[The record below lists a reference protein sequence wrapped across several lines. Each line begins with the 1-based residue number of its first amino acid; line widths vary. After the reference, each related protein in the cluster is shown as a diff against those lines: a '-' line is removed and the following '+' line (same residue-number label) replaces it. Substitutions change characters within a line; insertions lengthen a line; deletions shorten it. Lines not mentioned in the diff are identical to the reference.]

1 MKPAPKGRARYPK
14 QTDNSEETLLVNE
27 TYKALDG
34 EGPWQGFPVVI
45 VRLMGCNLRCSYCD
59 SKFAYYE
66 GERTTLSALVKKI
79 SSYRIKKVLVTGG
92 EPLAQRGTPFLLEKL
107 LKLKFEVSLETNG
120 SYPIEPVPEGVVKI
134 VDVKTPG
141 SGSGE
146 FFAEG
151 NLRLLGKGDCLKLVI
166 CSRGDYEWSKKF
178 LAKHKKICCD
188 IVFSPAWSEVSP
200 PELAGWMLDDGLDVR
215 FAVQLHKILWGDVR
229 GV

>member
-1 MKPAPKGRARYPK
+1 MKPAPKGRARYPRRA
-14 QTDNSEETLLVNE
+14 DSSEETLLVNE

-66 GERTTLSALVKKI
+66 GERITLSALVKKI

-92 EPLAQRGTPFLLEKL
+92 EPLAQRGTSFLLEKL

-120 SYPIEPVPEGVVKI
+120 SYSLKQVPEAVVKI

-151 NLRLLGKGDCLKLVI
+151 NLRLLRKGDCLKFVI
-166 CSRGDYEWSKKF
+166 CSREDYEWSKKF

-200 PELAGWMLDDGLDVR
+200 PELAGWILDDGLDAR
-215 FAVQLHKILWGDVR
+215 FAVQLHKILWGEVR